1 MSALIEQSTGLP
13 VIKLGRMAG
22 QYALNLVAKHLKH
35 KWLQLYPAIERRI
48 INGLDFSVKVESQ
61 IRLE

>member
-22 QYALNLVAKHLKH
+22 QYAK
-35 KWLQLYPAIERRI
+35 PR
-48 INGLDFSVKVESQ
+48 S
-61 IRLE
+61 